1 MEFLSTVPGK
11 VACAGRGRWIYA
23 AATWAVYT
31 PQRRR
36 DRAFVTH
43 PAVRC
48 NSVSGADIDQGLV
61 TRRMLRSEACR
72 LAARIRREG
81 VVARAFRVVDGKDP
95 ADPGSG
101 WEL

>member
-1 MEFLSTVPGK
+1 MEFVSTVPGK
-11 VACAGRGRWIYA
+11 VACAGRGRWIHA

-31 PQRRR
+31 SQPRR
-36 DRAFVTH
+36 DRAFATH
-43 PAVRC
+43 PVVRY
-48 NSVSGADIDQGLV
+48 NSAGGVDIDQGLV
-61 TRRMLRSEACR
+61 TRRMLRSEASR